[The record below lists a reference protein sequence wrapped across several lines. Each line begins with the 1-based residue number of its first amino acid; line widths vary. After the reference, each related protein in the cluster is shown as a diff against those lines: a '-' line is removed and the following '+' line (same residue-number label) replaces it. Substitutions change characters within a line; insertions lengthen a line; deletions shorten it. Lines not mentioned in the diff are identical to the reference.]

1 MATNN
6 DVATEE
12 NTSIDST
19 PSTRTAPQPH
29 LRIRSD
35 PGTPSTRTAP
45 QPVDLGRT
53 LSGELGI
60 KLKELIENSSKNRT
74 TTNLINKSD
83 ESKRYDHLFDKL
95 IEVKQS
101 IANMSSAMNK
111 LYDHVS
117 FTVNYI
123 NSQDLT
129 SKKTVSE
136 CGIQTDIYPMSTN
149 LAHINNQGT
158 ILKKAVCEIG
168 IQTDVNPVNEN
179 LTQNKVKESIPSS
192 FYELSTD
199 LEGTKLEVTIAREVL
214 PYDQSPGLIITNKLH
229 VFKLP

>member
-1 MATNN
+1 
-6 DVATEE
+6 
-12 NTSIDST
+12 
-19 PSTRTAPQPH
+19 
-29 LRIRSD
+29 
-35 PGTPSTRTAP
+35 
-45 QPVDLGRT
+45 
-53 LSGELGI
+53 
-60 KLKELIENSSKNRT
+60 
-74 TTNLINKSD
+74 
-83 ESKRYDHLFDKL
+83 
-95 IEVKQS
+95 
-101 IANMSSAMNK
+101 MSSAMNK

-158 ILKKAVCEIG
+158 ILKNAVCEIG
-168 IQTDVNPVNEN
+168 NQTDVNPVNEN

-199 LEGTKLEVTIAREVL
+199 LEGTKLDIVIMERKVASGFVRMVK
-214 PYDQSPGLIITNKLH
+214 Q
-229 VFKLP
+229 

>member
-1 MATNN
+1 MVHVRRYLTVQVEFN
-6 DVATEE
+6 
-12 NTSIDST
+12 
-19 PSTRTAPQPH
+19 
-29 LRIRSD
+29 
-35 PGTPSTRTAP
+35 
-45 QPVDLGRT
+45 
-53 LSGELGI
+53 
-60 KLKELIENSSKNRT
+60 LIEYILYTRCIKNLT

-83 ESKRYDHLFDKL
+83 ESKRYDRLFDEL

-101 IANMSSAMNK
+101 VANMSSAMNK

-158 ILKKAVCEIG
+158 ILKNAVCEIG
-168 IQTDVNPVNEN
+168 IQKDVNPVNEN
-179 LTQNKVKESIPSS
+179 LIQNKVKESIPSS

-199 LEGTKLEVTIAREVL
+199 LEGTKLDIVIMERKVASGVRA
-214 PYDQSPGLIITNKLH
+214 
-229 VFKLP
+229 